1 MTVPA
6 FRAAGIAGGIARGSW
21 VAAAGRAKTHISGP
35 APLGKVG
42 VLDRERLARANAGDA
57 AALAEIEKRL
67 LDSTSGSLCSE
78 YQRPSMAQDMAKR
91 RRTEIEF
98 MNGFIAEKGAEA
110 GVPAPTNA
118 RLTEVVKQVEHGELP
133 ARPENVLWN

>member
-1 MTVPA
+1 M
-6 FRAAGIAGGIARGSW
+6 
-21 VAAAGRAKTHISGP
+21 AAAGRAKTHISGP